1 MNFRITRGTFPLILA
16 EIKEDLQSKTTAEVP
31 IPPESR
37 LAVCLY
43 RLLEGTIK
51 TLLEN

>member
-1 MNFRITRGTFPLILA
+1 MNFGIKKGTFLFILA
-16 EIKEDLQSKTTAEVP
+16 EIKEDLQPKTTAEVP

-37 LAVCLY
+37 LAVSLY
-43 RLLEGTIK
+43 RLLEGTIS